1 MLTSC
6 DRIPCK
12 GYNIVVYR
20 ILDVLHLSRCV
31 LTDIS
36 LNNLALTTNTLV
48 VACNDAVIVVSV
60 LRIIV
65 EIVILLTR
73 LDCAHL
79 LNHFAVA
86 HDLHLHVRGELSS
99 VDSLRRSSEVDAH
112 LERAVGS
119 CSCRYLGDSIRCLQR
134 VAHNR
139 DVVKDKLIAP
149 VSVTCTVETDV
160 RHLVLVYNNLL
171 LNGDI
176 VLVGI
181 LSLRR
186 YLVYH
191 GSGSR
196 LSAVLHFEFLWVA
209 CALSSHTIRE
219 IVEHA
224 SLKVE
229 CRQNKP
235 VVVVDLCIGDRHSR
249 LV

>member
-36 LNNLALTTNTLV
+36 LNNLALTTKPLV
-48 VACNDAVIVVSV
+48 VTCNDAVIVVSV

-139 DVVKDKLIAP
+139 DVVKDKLMYPPLMPFVTAVHDKFTLP
-149 VSVTCTVETDV
+149 VLISTVAFT
-160 RHLVLVYNNLL
+160 
-171 LNGDI
+171 
-176 VLVGI
+176 LVG
-181 LSLRR
+181 LS
-186 YLVYH
+186 
-191 GSGSR
+191 GM
-196 LSAVLHFEFLWVA
+196 
-209 CALSSHTIRE
+209 SSPMKLFT
-219 IVEHA
+219 
-224 SLKVE
+224 
-229 CRQNKP
+229 
-235 VVVVDLCIGDRHSR
+235 
-249 LV
+249 

>member
-65 EIVILLTR
+65 EIVILLTW

-119 CSCRYLGDSIRCLQR
+119 CSCRYLGDSIRETAVS
-134 VAHNR
+134 VAHML
-139 DVVKDKLIAP
+139 K
-149 VSVTCTVETDV
+149 SVRYET
-160 RHLVLVYNNLL
+160 
-171 LNGDI
+171 
-176 VLVGI
+176 
-181 LSLRR
+181 
-186 YLVYH
+186 
-191 GSGSR
+191 
-196 LSAVLHFEFLWVA
+196 
-209 CALSSHTIRE
+209 SSH
-219 IVEHA
+219 A
-224 SLKVE
+224 S
-229 CRQNKP
+229 
-235 VVVVDLCIGDRHSR
+235 VVAL
-249 LV
+249 